1 MNQLPSSPN
10 VAGNLLPVE
19 KTEEGQRIERFLKRA
34 LPATPHNLLHK
45 WLRSGQVRLNGA
57 RVKASAKLQGGDSVR
72 LPPFCNLKQA
82 KSVATAQ
89 YSPARERVKIENL
102 IVQNTADYMILAK
115 PAGMA
120 CQGGSGV
127 YRSLDYMLT
136 NAATENKRASEQT
149 EQSHELRPK
158 LSLGAPRLVH
168 RLDQPTSGLLLVAK
182 HRAAAA
188 DLAKLFK
195 LGLVRKIYCA
205 ILTKTP
211 KEKQAKYTSSLSK
224 GSAGE
229 KQSAETQL
237 VVLDRCGLALVL
249 LRPVSG
255 RKHQLR
261 RHMADAGTAILG
273 ETIYNSRTET
283 REQRKKQPLRL
294 HAMSLQINAKEIEA
308 RGLEKKY
315 QRYELKAH
323 LPPPKDFLKDC
334 KENFLDASSLEDP
347 YLNPFLDPFLDPL
360 PKR

>member
-1 MNQLPSSPN
+1 MNQIPSAPN

-19 KTEEGQRIERFLKRA
+19 ETEEGQRIERFLKRA

-57 RVKASAKLQGGDSVR
+57 RVKANAKLQSGDSVR

-82 KSVATAQ
+82 KSVAIGQ
-89 YSPARERVKIENL
+89 HSPARERVKIENL
-102 IVQNTADYMILAK
+102 IVRNTKDYMILAK

-136 NAATENKRASEQT
+136 NAATENKGGREQA
-149 EQSHELRPK
+149 EQ
-158 LSLGAPRLVH
+158 SLGAPRLVH

-205 ILTKTP
+205 ILTKAP
-211 KEKQAKYTSSLSK
+211 KEKRAKYTSSLSK
-224 GSAGE
+224 GSTGVE
-229 KQSAETQL
+229 QSAETQL

-273 ETIYNSRTET
+273 ETIYNLRAET

-294 HAMSLQINAKEIEA
+294 HAMSLQIDAKEIDA
-308 RGLEKKY
+308 KGFGRGLERKY
-315 QRYELKAH
+315 QRYEMKVH
-323 LPPPKDFLKDC
+323 LPPPKDFLIDC

-347 YLNPFLDPFLDPL
+347 GFNSFLDPFLEPF
-360 PKR
+360 PR